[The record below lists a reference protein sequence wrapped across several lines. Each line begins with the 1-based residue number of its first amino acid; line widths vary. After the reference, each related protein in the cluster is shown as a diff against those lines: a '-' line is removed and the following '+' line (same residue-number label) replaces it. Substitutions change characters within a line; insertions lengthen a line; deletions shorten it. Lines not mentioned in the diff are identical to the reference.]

1 MTNLLAEEFEKFA
14 NNWGLEVK
22 DKLKSAIEKNRFQ
35 GDLQKHLNFKSRKK
49 NGALFA
55 LAFSFR
61 RYGVFL
67 EKGVGKET
75 PISLVGS
82 TSRKAQPW
90 FNSTIAQY
98 LDALDEEIRLVYE
111 AEIAEKIFIK

>member
-1 MTNLLAEEFEKFA
+1 MANLLAEELEKFA
-14 NNWGLEVK
+14 TDWGVQVK
-22 DKLKSAIEKNRFQ
+22 GKLKAAIEQNKFQ
-35 GDLQKHLNFKSRKK
+35 GDLQRYLNFKTRKK
-49 NGALFA
+49 NGELFA

-75 PISLVGS
+75 PIASIGS
-82 TSRKAQPW
+82 TNRKAHPW

-98 LDALDEEIRLVYE
+98 LDALDDEIRLVYE
-111 AEIAEKIFIK
+111 AEIAEKIYIK